1 MFYNSSKEVKMSE
14 EIVDYK
20 TISGC
25 VTNDSCNKCDS
36 CSKSTQETTRALGDK
51 VRDLIGQGWKPI
63 GGVCVL
69 AAWGCQAMVK
79 TK

>member
-1 MFYNSSKEVKMSE
+1 MPE

-25 VTNDSCNKCDS
+25 VTNDSCSKCNI
-36 CSKSTQETTRALGDK
+36 CSTSIQESNGALGDK
-51 VRDLIGQGWKPI
+51 VRDLIKQGWQPI